1 MSELNRVYKLID
13 GIHKF
18 YKFKELEDKIGLDN
32 DGIYFAEQINEQ
44 GAKIFYYADT
54 YDVFQQFIQVNES
67 ASFHELILFTDDNGA
82 SIKNKMYFDVDL
94 KLIKSEANEQ
104 ISEFAHKFIEHFIH
118 TYSQEEIEDLQI
130 IECNTPRSDKFS
142 AHYIINVA
150 CTREEN
156 LLFAILLNKQ
166 ARICNIVDKGIDLVD
181 LQAYKARSQS
191 LRIAGFAKYGDN
203 ARKIL
208 PASVSLHE
216 SLICIRDF
224 PIEELELT
232 DAANELMDV
241 FVHKKRSLKVSDTA
255 AARPQMSLSTLETIL
270 DALDIKRATVTEFW
284 RNICFIC
291 GQFGEDARPLMH
303 KWAAKA
309 KNYDRA
315 ACDFAFSRSNGRIT
329 VGTLMYYLRDDA
341 PHLYDDIR
349 QELRDVPT
357 NEMPKEAPCDRL
369 ARYIKNQL
377 TYKTREDICDRF
389 SKYYNTKLVC
399 SRYLDAADIRS
410 CLASN
415 NSLYI
420 CSPMGT
426 GKTEAIKEICAEMKT
441 CLFMTYRRSLAT
453 DVKCRFDDIGFA
465 DYRHIAQK
473 ITDGVPRLICQ
484 LDSVPRIEWTA
495 APELLILD
503 EIAGLR
509 EQLLTRSNCTNYT
522 RSQLYAKF
530 TTFVKL
536 ARRVIVMDA
545 NLSHDDIEFIQAI
558 REQDCAV
565 LHNTY
570 EMTNIRKSKNY
581 ITTEFNQ
588 FYAHIK
594 ADIKEGKNIILASNY
609 SNIKLEV
616 IRNKLLLDCSTLT
629 ANDVLLITQQTQ
641 ADEDVKAA
649 IADVNGPDGFAKYKV
664 VIYSPSIQAGVSFNR
679 EHFHAFYGYWV
690 SSSSGVSSVRQMIHR
705 VRKFID
711 CRYTHYI
718 KQVGAAAWS
727 SNKSE
732 FVRYLSSGRVAI
744 APDIEAP
751 EFVATTYDLVRGYQ
765 YDTANP
771 YFQNYIS
778 IMTRRAKDKN
788 AYMYNFIYDEL
799 NSGFV
804 ERFDILPDLVEAG
817 DDPDADE
824 KKINLDAKNKRVDEL
839 QKIVGAP
846 NINDETFEIL
856 VREKERGEILPPE
869 QFASYKKHKLR
880 LYYDCPRL
888 ELGTAKSIKE
898 MMGARAKNAYKFTRQ
913 LYQYADVQHGLYKL
927 RADLDAGRFRECDFD
942 EKYTAQ
948 RVYNMHVIGQKF
960 LRIAGFSNI
969 LDDAKIK
976 RSDLERKIV
985 NGEIMKLIKVAAPIF
1000 FVRASRIPAAADKRF
1015 KAILAFINNCLFT
1028 LYHVKIGAVN
1038 HHQSN
1043 YNIKRSKLF
1052 NYGAAKNGKL
1062 PDVIPENRRV
1072 VDSDIVAKYGPA
1084 PKVAKKSIYDFDPT
1098 ELFSDDEDSDSESE
1112 INEDADSDADSVCS
1126 DFMDE

>member
-1 MSELNRVYKLID
+1 MSELNRVLKLID

-18 YKFKELEDKIGLDN
+18 YKFTELEEKIGLDN
-32 DGIYFAEQINEQ
+32 VGIYFAEQINEQ

-54 YDVFQQFIQVNES
+54 YEIFERFIQVNES
-67 ASFHELILFTDDNGA
+67 ASFHELILFTDNNGA
-82 SIKNKMYFDVDL
+82 NIKNKMYFDVDF
-94 KLIKSEANEQ
+94 KLTTLEVNEQ

-118 TYSQEEIEDLQI
+118 TYSQEQIDDLQI
-130 IECNTPRSDKFS
+130 IECNTPRLNKFS

-166 ARICNIVDKGIDLVD
+166 ARICNIVDKGIDLFD

-191 LRIAGFAKYGDN
+191 LRIAGFAKYGDT

-208 PASVSLHE
+208 PTSVTLEE
-216 SLICIRDF
+216 SLICIRDSQ
-224 PIEELELT
+224 IEELDLT
-232 DAANELMDV
+232 DAASELMDV
-241 FVHKKRSLKVSDTA
+241 FVHKKRSLKVNDTVM
-255 AARPQMSLSTLETIL
+255 RPQMSLSTLGTIL

-349 QELRDVPT
+349 QELREVPA
-357 NEMPKEAPCDRL
+357 NDMPKEAPCDRL

-377 TYKTREDICDRF
+377 IYKNDNSARF
-389 SKYYNTKLVC
+389 SRDFKTKLIH
-399 SRYLDAADIRS
+399 SRYLDAADIRA
-410 CLASN
+410 CLTSN

-426 GKTEAIKEICAEMKT
+426 GKTEAIKQICAEMKT

-473 ITDGVPRLICQ
+473 ITDNVPRLICQ
-484 LDSVPRIEWTA
+484 LDSLPRIEWTA

-545 NLSHDDIEFIQAI
+545 NLCHDDIEFIQAI
-558 REQDCAV
+558 RAQDCAV

-570 EMTNIRKSKNY
+570 EMTKIRKSKNY

-594 ADIKEGKNIILASNY
+594 ADIKDNKNIILASNY

-616 IRNKLLLDCSTLT
+616 IRNKLLLDCPTL
-629 ANDVLLITQQTQ
+629 AADDILLITQQTQ
-641 ADEDVKAA
+641 NDEPVKAA
-649 IADVNGPDGFAKYKV
+649 IADVNGADGFAKYKV
-664 VIYSPSIQAGVSFNR
+664 VIYSPSIQAGVSFTR

-711 CRYTHYI
+711 DRYTHYI

-778 IMTRRAKDKN
+778 IMTRRARDKN

-804 ERFDILPDLVEAG
+804 ERFDILPDLVKAG

-824 KKINLDAKNKRVDEL
+824 KKISLDAKNKRVDEL
-839 QKIVGAP
+839 QKIAGAP
-846 NINDETFEIL
+846 NINDETFEQL
-856 VREKERGEILPPE
+856 VRGIERGEILPPE
-869 QFASYKKHKLR
+869 QFASYKKHKTR
-880 LYYDCPRL
+880 LYYDCLRL
-888 ELGTAKSIKE
+888 ELNTAKSIKA
-898 MMGARAKNAYKFTRQ
+898 MMGKRAKNAYKFTRQ
-913 LYQYADVQHGLYKL
+913 LYQYTNVQHGLYKM
-927 RADLDAGRFRECDFD
+927 RADLDAGRFRECEFD

-960 LRIAGFSNI
+960 LRIAGFGDI
-969 LDDAKIK
+969 LDGAKIK
-976 RSDLERKIV
+976 RADLERRIV
-985 NGEIMKLIKVAAPIF
+985 NGEIMKLIKVAAQIF
-1000 FVRASRIPAAADKRF
+1000 FIRASCIPTAADKRF
-1015 KAILAFINNCLFT
+1015 KAILAFVNNCLFT
-1028 LYHVKIGAVN
+1028 LYHIKIGAVN
-1038 HHQSN
+1038 TRRTDYH
-1043 YNIKRSKLF
+1043 IKRSKLF
-1052 NYGAAKNGKL
+1052 NYGAVKDGKL
-1062 PDVIPENRRV
+1062 PNVIPENRRV
-1072 VDSDIVAKYGPA
+1072 VDSAIVAKYGPA
-1084 PKVAKKSIYDFDPT
+1084 PKVAKKSIYDFDPN
-1098 ELFSDDEDSDSESE
+1098 ELFSDDEDSDSDIE
-1112 INEDADSDADSVCS
+1112 NENDADS